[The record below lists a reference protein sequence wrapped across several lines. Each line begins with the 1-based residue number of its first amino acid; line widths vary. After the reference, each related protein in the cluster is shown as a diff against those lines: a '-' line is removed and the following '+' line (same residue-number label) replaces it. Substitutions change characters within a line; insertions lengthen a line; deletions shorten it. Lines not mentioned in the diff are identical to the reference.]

1 MANKFTY
8 QVLRDTVTDTVI
20 KLTGT
25 FDASVN
31 ETNNTRIKANT
42 LYGALDANG
51 VPLNSSLSVSNTAL
65 GYYDLQLTG
74 LKYYVNFPVATPM
87 GSVEIFWN
95 GGGAT
100 PAAQFANSST
110 IFHLNDSGDF
120 GLGEQVPAIMNNS
133 GNTATGIA
141 SVGNGDLGVYTYG
154 ATANSS
160 YTLIMSF
167 RKNNA
172 MYQRGQFNDPAAFNF
187 GPYGLRP

>member
-20 KLTGT
+20 KLTGS
-25 FDASVN
+25 FDSSIN

-42 LYGALDANG
+42 LYGALDVNG

-74 LKYYVNFPVATPM
+74 LKYYVNFPVSSPM

-100 PAAQFANSST
+100 SSAQFANSAT
-110 IFHLNDSGDF
+110 IFHLNESGEF
-120 GLGEQVPAIMNNS
+120 GLGEQLPAIMNNS
-133 GNTATGIA
+133 GNTAAGIA

-167 RKNNA
+167 RKNNV
-172 MYQRGQFNDPAAFNF
+172 MYQRGQFNDPSAFNF

>member
-1 MANKFTY
+1 
-8 QVLRDTVTDTVI
+8 
-20 KLTGT
+20 
-25 FDASVN
+25 
-31 ETNNTRIKANT
+31 
-42 LYGALDANG
+42 
-51 VPLNSSLSVSNTAL
+51 
-65 GYYDLQLTG
+65 
-74 LKYYVNFPVATPM
+74 M

-110 IFHLNDSGDF
+110 IFHLNESGEF

-133 GNTATGIA
+133 GNTAAGIA